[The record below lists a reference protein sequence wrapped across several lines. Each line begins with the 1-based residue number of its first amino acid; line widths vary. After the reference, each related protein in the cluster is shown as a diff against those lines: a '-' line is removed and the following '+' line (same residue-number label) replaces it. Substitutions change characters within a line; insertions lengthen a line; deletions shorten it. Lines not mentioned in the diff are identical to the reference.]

1 MQYEFE
7 DLHKFQY
14 QAFFFPLS
22 FSSKFLF
29 GLICLTSKA
38 KAVHDVTSVVDVVTL
53 VMVSP
58 SCEI

>member
-14 QAFFFPLS
+14 QALFFFPLS
-22 FSSKFLF
+22 FSSKFLS

-38 KAVHDVTSVVDVVTL
+38 AAHDVTSVVDAITL
-53 VMVSP
+53 VIVGP
-58 SCEI
+58 SSEI